1 MTEAVPKVVRED
13 LIKALVEQRSKSVF
27 ELLKSMKYETDR
39 IFQQIEL
46 DAKVSKIR
54 VKEIALELGI
64 NSNE

>member
-1 MTEAVPKVVRED
+1 
-13 LIKALVEQRSKSVF
+13 
-27 ELLKSMKYETDR
+27 MKYETDR

-64 NSNE
+64 KSNE

>member
-46 DAKVSKIR
+46 DAKVSKVR
-54 VKEIALELGI
+54 VQEIAIKLGVEE
-64 NSNE
+64 S